1 MLTIRP
7 AETRDAPAIAKVHV
21 DTWQIAYR
29 GIVPQDYIDNLTVQN
44 RTMSWLRLLERNPD
58 LITLVSENHD
68 GRIVGFASGGPIR
81 HREPR
86 FEAEITTLYVSPH
99 AQRQGHGRRLFM
111 ALSNRLAQRGLK
123 GLFVWVLAENDARA
137 FYETLGGR
145 EVSEITR
152 DFAGAALREIGY
164 GWADTPSYDTPLK
177 P

>member
-1 MLTIRP
+1 MLTIRS
-7 AETRDAPAIAKVHV
+7 AEIKDAPAIAKVHV
-21 DTWQIAYR
+21 DTWQMAYR

-44 RTMSWLRLLERNPD
+44 RTMSWVRLLERNTD

-68 GRIVGFASGGPIR
+68 GRIVGFASGGRIR

-86 FEAEITTLYVSPH
+86 FEAEISTLYVAPH

-111 ALSNRLAQRGLK
+111 ALSNRLAQRGFK
-123 GLFVWVLAENDARA
+123 GLFVWVLAENDARS

-152 DFAGAALREIGY
+152 DFAGEPLREIGY
-164 GWADTPSYDTPLK
+164 GWAETPNYDKL
-177 P
+177 